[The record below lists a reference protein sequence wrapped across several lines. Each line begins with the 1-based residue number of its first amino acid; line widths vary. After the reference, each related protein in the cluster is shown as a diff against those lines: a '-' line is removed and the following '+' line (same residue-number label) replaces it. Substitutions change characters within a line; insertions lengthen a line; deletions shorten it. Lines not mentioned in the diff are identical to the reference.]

1 MEKMIKIDSKIENLR
16 IVEKF
21 IDDITSEL
29 NLSNEIYGNILIS
42 VLEASK
48 NAIVHGNKNDIN
60 KNVEIEVKTEDKY
73 LTFIIRDQ
81 GTGFNYNNIPD
92 PTAPENIE
100 KANGRGVFLIRKLAD
115 DVEFSDEGS
124 LVKIKFNTR

>member
-1 MEKMIKIDSKIENLR
+1 MIKIDSKIENLR

>member
-1 MEKMIKIDSKIENLR
+1 MKKMIKIDSKIENLR

-81 GTGFNYNNIPD
+81 GTGFNFNNIPD

>member
-1 MEKMIKIDSKIENLR
+1 MIKIDSKIENLR

-81 GTGFNYNNIPD
+81 GTGFNFNNIPD